1 VNIMARIVNRLL
13 RLESLECTITPLPT
27 PPQVWAATL
36 PNDDVELLAGM
47 ADQVKVGGDPLAGL
61 TPEQVDRVHELDAVY
76 AEYHRVHEVTL

>member
-1 VNIMARIVNRLL
+1 
-13 RLESLECTITPLPT
+13 
-27 PPQVWAATL
+27 
-36 PNDDVELLAGM
+36 VELLAGM